1 MNGVVAYRMGGGGGE
16 LEAEKKK
23 TAAPV
28 AEAFPTESS
37 DKGKQ
42 VADSDESEEEH
53 FTDVAWTSEEEGEA
67 GVGETQLT
75 TKKRYRTS
83 TASPPKSQPRVPR
96 AQMAISLK
104 TEIIMSRVPR
114 GRSPTVPADGV
125 LPSYAVEYPSRAFS
139 SHAVDE
145 RCDEYYST
153 SNDFSPIPLTLQFV
167 PGTSTEV
174 AQVVKEGGHRAL
186 RQLITDA
193 PFVKDASSI
202 QSLRK
207 TDFLFG
213 DSVRDPDVVFIDAE
227 QWLYKNS
234 GGFIYLPKI
243 PRHCSL
249 TELRR
254 QAVKREMLW
263 RLTEEHESIHC
274 GYITHQAA
282 PGSSRSHIIGLR
294 PGVLGLDAPPRN
306 EFLASVSTLSNRL
319 VDLGREMPA
328 ARHRFYG
335 WVHSLDKLWWTRL
348 ARYVLSRWSEELH
361 ACGLYAA
368 IRASMYGLPVSA
380 KHFFA
385 LYKLYNPDSNTF
397 LTRHG
402 ELGLALH
409 EMHKIYGL
417 PMGQMLYQEYFPSN
431 HELTKRTKSYVSL
444 KQFASYLFRN
454 LESNSGEAIC
464 ELAPLTPS
472 GVNSLL
478 KKIGAHSYTISS
490 PESGFPAGTKFKS
503 FLWHATAPIRPMTLL
518 AGYLAIWLKK
528 CVIPYQSGDALP
540 LEVLYPAVQLA
551 YKKELSLLPVMVA
564 NIHRGLRQISSA
576 FSRKESE
583 SSAQIPTIK
592 VELPY
597 TYLMAWFVLHR
608 SDMMSVPNAT
618 DHSVPLL
625 QLLENGKWEGR
636 GFPDIRKQLQCFIE
650 PYLPYRFA
658 RQFGYDQLYVGN
670 PRQQLRTHGGLVDGL
685 RAWLWTVTGCTG
697 VKFSLLSAE
706 RQLNLTFLSC
716 RWLLAANKTV
726 PVKPIEELV
735 AEKASQVDSHV
746 IREHARSQRTR
757 SKTRRIDAEGNKAF
771 SSAGEASGGD
781 PEDYEEDFERGT
793 ATDSEEEFRPFT
805 RARPSTVAPAARRK
819 KLVRKPRA
827 DPRASDMDLACDDSA
842 RDGGEHEEGEMSL
855 DPAPQDF
862 VSSDA
867 TIFSPNMFHLVPIQV
882 TDG

>member
-1 MNGVVAYRMGGGGGE
+1 
-16 LEAEKKK
+16 
-23 TAAPV
+23 
-28 AEAFPTESS
+28 
-37 DKGKQ
+37 
-42 VADSDESEEEH
+42 
-53 FTDVAWTSEEEGEA
+53 
-67 GVGETQLT
+67 
-75 TKKRYRTS
+75 
-83 TASPPKSQPRVPR
+83 
-96 AQMAISLK
+96 
-104 TEIIMSRVPR
+104 MSRVPR
-114 GRSPTVPADGV
+114 GRSPAASADGV

-139 SHAVDE
+139 SHAVNG
-145 RCDEYYST
+145 RRDEYYLT
-153 SNDFSPIPLTLQFV
+153 FDDFSPIPLTLPFV

-193 PFVKDASSI
+193 PFVKDISSV

-213 DSVRDPDVVFIDAE
+213 DSVRDPDAVFIDAE
-227 QWLYKNS
+227 QWLHKNS
-234 GGFIYLPKI
+234 GGFIYFPKI
-243 PRHCSL
+243 PRHRSL

-254 QAVKREMLW
+254 QAAKREMSW
-263 RLTEEHESIHC
+263 RLTEEHESVHC
-274 GYITHQAA
+274 GYINHQAA
-282 PGSSRSHIIGLR
+282 PGSSRNHIIGLH
-294 PGVLGLDAPPRN
+294 PGVLGLDALPRN
-306 EFLASVSTLSNRL
+306 EFLASASTLRNRL
-319 VDLGREMPA
+319 ADLGREMPTM
-328 ARHRFYG
+328 RHRFYG
-335 WVHSLDKLWWTRL
+335 WVHSLDKLWWTRMTK
-348 ARYVLSRWSEELH
+348 YVLSRWSEELH

-385 LYKLYNPDSNTF
+385 LCELYNPDSNTF

-409 EMHKIYGL
+409 EMHKISGL

-431 HELTKRTKSYVSL
+431 HELSQLKDPKRTKSHVSL

-454 LESNSGEAIC
+454 LEINSGEAIC

-478 KKIGAHSYTISS
+478 KKIDAHSYTISS
-490 PESGFPAGTKFKS
+490 PESGFPSGTKFKS
-503 FLWHATAPIRPMTLL
+503 FLWHATAPIRPMTPL

-528 CVIPYQSGDALP
+528 FVLPYQSGDSLP
-540 LEVLYPAVQLA
+540 LEVLYLAVQLA

-576 FSRKESE
+576 FTRKESE
-583 SSAQIPTIK
+583 SPAQIPTIK

-608 SDMMSVPNAT
+608 SDMMSFSSRYGECLIDEEKPREYRT
-618 DHSVPLL
+618 HL
-625 QLLENGKWEGR
+625 
-636 GFPDIRKQLQCFIE
+636 DIGCFNWLVNIRPGYLTFRVRNQCFIE
-650 PYLPYRFA
+650 PYLPCRFA
-658 RQFGYDQLYVGN
+658 RQFGYDQLYIGN
-670 PRQQLRTHGGLVDGL
+670 PRQQLRTHRGLVDGL

-697 VKFSLLSAE
+697 AKFSLPSAE

-735 AEKASQVDSHV
+735 AGEASQVDSRV
-746 IREHARSQRTR
+746 IRDGARSQRAR
-757 SKTRRIDAEGNKAF
+757 GKTRRIDEEGNKAF

-793 ATDSEEEFRPFT
+793 ATDSEEEFHPFT

-827 DPRASDMDLACDDSA
+827 DP
-842 RDGGEHEEGEMSL
+842 
-855 DPAPQDF
+855 
-862 VSSDA
+862 
-867 TIFSPNMFHLVPIQV
+867 
-882 TDG
+882 